1 MFDLLAT
8 VDYSSF
14 ANTFIAN
21 AWDWETLFQNG
32 ESTAKTVGGALLSAL
47 GIIVLVVAGIYLAM
61 VGLSKRSKGQYVWQA
76 VIGIIIGGVLTA
88 GGVSLLTQVS
98 QGSYKSVKELG
109 E

>member
-21 AWDWETLFQNG
+21 DWDWETLFQNG
-32 ESTAKTVGGALLSAL
+32 ESTAKTVGGALLGAL
-47 GIIVLVVAGIYLAM
+47 GIIVLVVAGVYLAM

-88 GGVSLLTQVS
+88 GGVTLLTQVS

>member
-1 MFDLLAT
+1 MLELLT
-8 VDYSSF
+8 TLDFHSF
-14 ANTFIAN
+14 LDTFMVN
-21 AWDWETLFQNG
+21 DWDWESLFKNG
-32 ESTAKTVGGALLSAL
+32 ESTAKTVGGAALGAL
-47 GIIVLVVAGIYLAM
+47 GIIVLIVAGVYLAM

-88 GGVSLLTQVS
+88 GGVSLLTSVS